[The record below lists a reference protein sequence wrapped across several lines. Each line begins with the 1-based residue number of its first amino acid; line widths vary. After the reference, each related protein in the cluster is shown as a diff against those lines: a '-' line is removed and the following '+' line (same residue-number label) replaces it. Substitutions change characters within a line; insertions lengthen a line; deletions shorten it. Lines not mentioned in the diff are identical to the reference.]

1 MTHTILKKDS
11 QIKIKTR
18 RQPYFFKKRQKSH
31 ILEVGFF
38 YKIFL
43 EQLKFFIYKFEFD
56 LVFYNV
62 SPMILKR

>member
-38 YKIFL
+38 INFSGAI
-43 EQLKFFIYKFEFD
+43 EVFIYKFEFD